1 LLFSHGLSRG
11 WLRLQIRGCAPARSA
26 SLLHLGLKA
35 RERPSNALYEPARA
49 GFCRRVFEVGD
60 YDSTQRSHWGWTHLD
75 EHWALLNTAGSLQR
89 LIRISTRRWC
99 MRFARRCRLLSGARS
114 PARHLGLCRA
124 WPTREIRGPVANP
137 DPMRN
142 AFKLVFKPATST
154 AAFSG

>member
-1 LLFSHGLSRG
+1 MLPTSPL
-11 WLRLQIRGCAPARSA
+11 
-26 SLLHLGLKA
+26 
-35 RERPSNALYEPARA
+35 EP
-49 GFCRRVFEVGD
+49 GPVGRVFEVGD

-124 WPTREIRGPVANP
+124 WRTREIRGPVANP
-137 DPMRN
+137 DPVRN
-142 AFKLVFKPATST
+142 AFKLVYKLATST